1 MKKIISLLLSLAVV
15 CSFSFTAT
23 AAFAAE
29 IKYSDIVI
37 GDGEL
42 SETGENAAS
51 DNAKV
56 IQAALNE
63 AKKASDKNR
72 YRIYFP
78 KGEYHINTTLNIF
91 SNTELYLDEKTTLV
105 QDGPK
110 GKNIVTAGA
119 FSQKHI
125 LYNGFRNIKIDGGKW
140 DMQFNGSCAMR
151 FGHCTNLSI
160 SNVHI
165 TNIKDAHHIEAAAV
179 DTLSITDCTFEKT
192 LRYTGN
198 SCEAIQL
205 DILHDTEHF
214 PGFEEFDDTPNKN
227 VTISGCTFSNLYS
240 GIGTRSAVVSKYFD
254 NVVIENNKFENIQEK
269 AISCFN
275 YKNSKIINNTF
286 TNVNSGI
293 CFEYLPNNI
302 LSPNYPIDKKKGK
315 STKRMYI
322 ANDGNVDKINTK
334 SSTVISGNVMN
345 IKQMAD
351 SSYGIYAYGA
361 KIDSDTAKKKGIT
374 AGDYTISDLSIDNN
388 TITVEENSSESRGIY
403 ITGVNKSEISSN
415 TLTDYSSA
423 KDGINGINICASQ
436 KNVIKNN
443 NISGTFN
450 NGISIFNKPFPGSK
464 NLLITSNS
472 ISGVKSYGIRVA
484 ESSFATIKSDNNISA
499 GESPLCLYSQNY
511 SQNVPTPSIKS
522 KGYSLRNKPLIRFS
536 SLNGSAG
543 YKVSRSAYNGTFK
556 EIATVYG
563 ENLNF
568 EDKSSTA
575 FSKNYYRVTPIYNVG
590 GTVVTGK
597 NYIDIA
603 F

>member
-1 MKKIISLLLSLAVV
+1 MKKIISLLLALAVM
-15 CSFSFTAT
+15 FSLSLTGT

-56 IQAALNE
+56 IQAAFDE
-63 AKKASDKNR
+63 AKNKASDKNR

-105 QDGPK
+105 QDAPK
-110 GKNIVTAGA
+110 GQNIVKAGD

-160 SNVHI
+160 RNVNI
-165 TNIKDAHHIEAAAV
+165 TNILDAHHIEAAAV
-179 DTLSITDCTFEKT
+179 DTLSITDSTFT
-192 LRYTGN
+192 SSLRRGSN

-205 DILHDTEHF
+205 DILHDSKHF

-227 VTISGCTFSNLYS
+227 VTISGCTFSNLHS

-293 CFEYLPNNI
+293 CFEYLPNNFFGAY
-302 LSPNYPIDKKKGK
+302 SQ
-315 STKRMYI
+315 RMYI
-322 ANDGNVDKINTK
+322 ANDKSIGKINSK

-345 IKQMAD
+345 IKQMAE

-361 KIDSDTAKKKGIT
+361 KVDASTAKANGIV
-374 AGDYTISDLSIDNN
+374 AGDYTINDLSIDNN
-388 TITVEENSSESRGIY
+388 TITVEENSSKSYGIY

-423 KDGINGINICASQ
+423 KDGINGINICAS
-436 KNVIKNN
+436 KKMLLKI
-443 NISGTFN
+443 ITFQVL
-450 NGISIFNKPFPGSK
+450 SITEFQFLTNHFRAVKIC
-464 NLLITSNS
+464 LLH
-472 ISGVKSYGIRVA
+472 
-484 ESSFATIKSDNNISA
+484 
-499 GESPLCLYSQNY
+499 
-511 SQNVPTPSIKS
+511 
-522 KGYSLRNKPLIRFS
+522 LIQFQV
-536 SLNGSAG
+536 L
-543 YKVSRSAYNGTFK
+543 KV
-556 EIATVYG
+556 
-563 ENLNF
+563 
-568 EDKSSTA
+568 TA
-575 FSKNYYRVTPIYNVG
+575 
-590 GTVVTGK
+590 
-597 NYIDIA
+597 
-603 F
+603 

>member
-1 MKKIISLLLSLAVV
+1 LKKIISLLLSLAVV

-51 DNAKV
+51 DNVKV
-56 IQAALNE
+56 IQAAFDE
-63 AKKASDKNR
+63 AKNNASDKNR

-105 QDGPK
+105 QDAPK
-110 GKNIVTAGA
+110 GQNIVKAGD

-205 DILHDTEHF
+205 DILHDSKHF

-254 NVVIENNKFENIQEK
+254 NVVIENNKFENIREK

-293 CFEYLPNNI
+293 CFEYLPNNFFGAY
-302 LSPNYPIDKKKGK
+302 SQ
-315 STKRMYI
+315 RMYI
-322 ANDGNVDKINTK
+322 ANDKSIGKINSK

-345 IKQMAD
+345 IKQMAE

-388 TITVEENSSESRGIY
+388 TINVEENSSKSYGIY

-423 KDGINGINICASQ
+423 KDGINGINICASK

-443 NISGTFN
+443 NISGAFN
-450 NGISIFNKPFPGSK
+450 NGISIFNKSFPGSK

-499 GESPLCLYSQNY
+499 GLSLLCLYSQNY
-511 SQNVPTPSIKS
+511 SQNVPTPSVKS

>member
-1 MKKIISLLLSLAVV
+1 MKKIISLLLALAVM
-15 CSFSFTAT
+15 FSLSLTGT

-37 GDGEL
+37 GDSEL

-56 IQAALNE
+56 IQAAFDE
-63 AKKASDKNR
+63 AKNKASDKNR

-105 QDGPK
+105 QDAPK
-110 GKNIVTAGA
+110 GQNIVKAGD

-160 SNVHI
+160 RNVNI
-165 TNIKDAHHIEAAAV
+165 TNIMDAHHIEAAAV
-179 DTLSITDCTFEKT
+179 DTLSITDSTFTSSRKDSK
-192 LRYTGN
+192 N

-205 DILHDTEHF
+205 DILHDSKHF

-293 CFEYLPNNI
+293 CFEYLPNNFFGAY
-302 LSPNYPIDKKKGK
+302 SQ
-315 STKRMYI
+315 RMYI
-322 ANDGNVDKINTK
+322 ANDKSIGKINSK

-374 AGDYTISDLSIDNN
+374 AGDYTISDLSINNN
-388 TITVEENSSESRGIY
+388 TITVEENSSKSYGIY

-423 KDGINGINICASQ
+423 KDGINGINICASK

-443 NISGTFN
+443 NISGAFN
-450 NGISIFNKPFPGSK
+450 NGISIFNKSFPGSK

-472 ISGVKSYGIRVA
+472 ISGVKSFGIRVA

-499 GESPLCLYSQNY
+499 GESTLCLYSQNY
-511 SQNVPTPSIKS
+511 SQNVPTPSVKS

>member
-1 MKKIISLLLSLAVV
+1 MKKIISLLLALAVM
-15 CSFSFTAT
+15 FSLSLTGT

-56 IQAALNE
+56 IQAAFDE
-63 AKKASDKNR
+63 AKNKASDKNR

-105 QDGPK
+105 QDAPK
-110 GKNIVTAGA
+110 GQNIVKAGD

-160 SNVHI
+160 NNVNI
-165 TNIKDAHHIEAAAV
+165 TNILDAHHIEAAAV
-179 DTLSITDCTFEKT
+179 DTLSITDSTFT
-192 LRYTGN
+192 SSLRRGSN

-205 DILHDTEHF
+205 DILHDSKHF

-227 VTISGCTFSNLYS
+227 VTISGCTFSNLHS

-254 NVVIENNKFENIQEK
+254 NVVIENNKFENIREK

-293 CFEYLPNNI
+293 CFEYLPNNFFGAY
-302 LSPNYPIDKKKGK
+302 SQ
-315 STKRMYI
+315 RMYI
-322 ANDGNVDKINTK
+322 ANDKSIGKINSK

-345 IKQMAD
+345 IKQMAK

-361 KIDSDTAKKKGIT
+361 KIDASTAKANGIV

-388 TITVEENSSESRGIY
+388 TINVEENSSESRGIY

-423 KDGINGINICASQ
+423 ENGINGINICASQ

-472 ISGVKSYGIRVA
+472 ISGVKSFGIRVA

-511 SQNVPTPSIKS
+511 SQNVPTPSVKS

>member
-1 MKKIISLLLSLAVV
+1 MKKIISLLLALAVM
-15 CSFSFTAT
+15 FSLSLTGT

-56 IQAALNE
+56 IQAAFDE
-63 AKKASDKNR
+63 AKNKASDKNR

-91 SNTELYLDEKTTLV
+91 SNTELYLDEKTTFV
-105 QDGPK
+105 QDAPK
-110 GKNIVTAGA
+110 GQNIVKAGD

-160 SNVHI
+160 RNVNI
-165 TNIKDAHHIEAAAV
+165 TNIMDAHHIEAAAV
-179 DTLSITDCTFEKT
+179 DTLSITDSTFT
-192 LRYTGN
+192 SSLRRGSN

-205 DILHDTEHF
+205 DILHDSKHF

-227 VTISGCTFSNLYS
+227 VTISGCTFSNLHS

-254 NVVIENNKFENIQEK
+254 NVVIENNKFENIREK

-293 CFEYLPNNI
+293 CFEYLPNNFFGAY
-302 LSPNYPIDKKKGK
+302 SQ
-315 STKRMYI
+315 RMYI
-322 ANDGNVDKINTK
+322 ANDKSIGKINSK

-345 IKQMAD
+345 IKQMAK

-361 KIDSDTAKKKGIT
+361 KIDASTAKANGIV

-388 TITVEENSSESRGIY
+388 TINVEENSSESRGIY

-472 ISGVKSYGIRVA
+472 ISGVKSFGIRVA

-511 SQNVPTPSIKS
+511 SQNVPTPSVKS

-590 GTVVTGK
+590 GTIVTGK

>member
-1 MKKIISLLLSLAVV
+1 MKKIISLLLALAVM
-15 CSFSFTAT
+15 FSLSLTGT

-29 IKYSDIVI
+29 IEYSDIVI
-37 GDGEL
+37 GDSEL

-56 IQAALNE
+56 IQAAFDE
-63 AKKASDKNR
+63 AKNKASDKNR

-105 QDGPK
+105 QDAPK
-110 GKNIVTAGA
+110 GQNIVKAGD

-160 SNVHI
+160 RNVNI
-165 TNIKDAHHIEAAAV
+165 TNIMDAHHIEAAAV
-179 DTLSITDCTFEKT
+179 DTLSITDSTFT
-192 LRYTGN
+192 SSLRRGSN

-205 DILHDTEHF
+205 DILHDSKHF

-227 VTISGCTFSNLYS
+227 VTISGCTFSNLHS

-293 CFEYLPNNI
+293 CFEYLPNNFFGAY
-302 LSPNYPIDKKKGK
+302 SQ
-315 STKRMYI
+315 RMYI
-322 ANDGNVDKINTK
+322 ANDKSIGKINSK

-345 IKQMAD
+345 IKQMAK

-361 KIDSDTAKKKGIT
+361 KIDASTAKANGIV
-374 AGDYTISDLSIDNN
+374 AGDYTISDLSINNN
-388 TITVEENSSESRGIY
+388 TINVEENSSESRGIY

-472 ISGVKSYGIRVA
+472 ISGVKSFGIRVA

-511 SQNVPTPSIKS
+511 SQNVPTPSVKS

-575 FSKNYYRVTPIYNVG
+575 FSKNYYRVTPIYNIG

>member
-1 MKKIISLLLSLAVV
+1 MKKIISLLLALAVM
-15 CSFSFTAT
+15 FSLSLTGT

-56 IQAALNE
+56 IQAAFDE
-63 AKKASDKNR
+63 AKNKASDKNR

-105 QDGPK
+105 QDAPK
-110 GKNIVTAGA
+110 GQNIVKAGD

-160 SNVHI
+160 RNVNI
-165 TNIKDAHHIEAAAV
+165 TNILDAHHIEAAAV
-179 DTLSITDCTFEKT
+179 DTLSITDSTFT
-192 LRYTGN
+192 SSLRKGSN

-205 DILHDTEHF
+205 DILHDSKHF

-227 VTISGCTFSNLYS
+227 VTISGCTFSNLHS

-293 CFEYLPNNI
+293 CFEYLPNNFFGAY
-302 LSPNYPIDKKKGK
+302 SQ
-315 STKRMYI
+315 RMYI
-322 ANDGNVDKINTK
+322 ANDKSIGKINSK

-345 IKQMAD
+345 IKQMAE

-361 KIDSDTAKKKGIT
+361 KVDASTAKANGIV
-374 AGDYTISDLSIDNN
+374 AGDYTINDLSIDNN
-388 TITVEENSSESRGIY
+388 TITVEENSSKSYGIY

-423 KDGINGINICASQ
+423 KDGINGINICASK

-443 NISGTFN
+443 NISGAFN
-450 NGISIFNKPFPGSK
+450 NGISIFNKSFPGSK

-472 ISGVKSYGIRVA
+472 ISGVKSFGIRVA
-484 ESSFATIKSDNNISA
+484 ESSYATIKSDNNISA

-511 SQNVPTPSIKS
+511 SQNVPTPSVKS

>member
-1 MKKIISLLLSLAVV
+1 MKKIISLLLALAVM
-15 CSFSFTAT
+15 FSLSLTGT

-56 IQAALNE
+56 IQAAFDE
-63 AKKASDKNR
+63 AKNKASDKNR

-105 QDGPK
+105 QDAPK
-110 GKNIVTAGA
+110 GQNIVKAGD

-160 SNVHI
+160 NNVNI
-165 TNIKDAHHIEAAAV
+165 TNILDAHHIEAAAV
-179 DTLSITDCTFEKT
+179 DTLSITDSTFT
-192 LRYTGN
+192 SSLRRGSN

-205 DILHDTEHF
+205 DILHDSKHF

-227 VTISGCTFSNLYS
+227 VTISGCTFSNLHS

-254 NVVIENNKFENIQEK
+254 NVVIENNKFENIREK

-293 CFEYLPNNI
+293 CFEYLPNNFFGAY
-302 LSPNYPIDKKKGK
+302 SQ
-315 STKRMYI
+315 RMYI
-322 ANDGNVDKINTK
+322 ANDKSIGKINSK

-345 IKQMAD
+345 IKQMAK

-361 KIDSDTAKKKGIT
+361 KIDASTAKANGIV

-388 TITVEENSSESRGIY
+388 TINVEENSSESSGIY

-472 ISGVKSYGIRVA
+472 ISGVKSFGIRVA

-511 SQNVPTPSIKS
+511 SQNVPTPSVKS

-590 GTVVTGK
+590 GTIVTGK
-597 NYIDIA
+597 NYTDIA
-603 F
+603 L

>member
-1 MKKIISLLLSLAVV
+1 MFSLSL
-15 CSFSFTAT
+15 TGT

-56 IQAALNE
+56 IQAAFDE
-63 AKKASDKNR
+63 AKNKASDKNR

-105 QDGPK
+105 QDAPK
-110 GKNIVTAGA
+110 GQNIVKAGD

-160 SNVHI
+160 NNVNI
-165 TNIKDAHHIEAAAV
+165 TNILDAHHIEAAAV
-179 DTLSITDCTFEKT
+179 DTLSITDSTFTSSWRK
-192 LRYTGN
+192 GSN

-205 DILHDTEHF
+205 DILHDSKHF

-227 VTISGCTFSNLYS
+227 VTISGCTFSNLHS

-293 CFEYLPNNI
+293 CFEYLPNNFFGAY
-302 LSPNYPIDKKKGK
+302 SQ
-315 STKRMYI
+315 RMYI
-322 ANDGNVDKINTK
+322 ANDKSIGKINSK

-345 IKQMAD
+345 IKQMAK

-361 KIDSDTAKKKGIT
+361 KVDASTAKANGIV

-388 TITVEENSSESRGIY
+388 TINVEEKSPKSYGIY

-423 KDGINGINICASQ
+423 ENGINGINICASQ
-436 KNVIKNN
+436 KNDIKNN

-511 SQNVPTPSIKS
+511 SQNVPTPSVKS

>member
-1 MKKIISLLLSLAVV
+1 MKKIISLLLALAVM
-15 CSFSFTAT
+15 FSLSLTGT

-56 IQAALNE
+56 IQAAFDE
-63 AKKASDKNR
+63 AKNKASDKNR

-105 QDGPK
+105 QDAPK
-110 GKNIVTAGA
+110 GQNIVKAGD

-160 SNVHI
+160 NNVNI
-165 TNIKDAHHIEAAAV
+165 TNILDAHHIEAAAV
-179 DTLSITDCTFEKT
+179 DTLSITDSTFT
-192 LRYTGN
+192 SSLRRGSN

-205 DILHDTEHF
+205 DILHDSKHF

-227 VTISGCTFSNLYS
+227 VTISGCTFSNLHS

-293 CFEYLPNNI
+293 CFEYLPNNFFKNDY
-302 LSPNYPIDKKKGK
+302 SQ
-315 STKRMYI
+315 RMYI
-322 ANDGNVDKINTK
+322 ANDKSIGKINSK

-345 IKQMAD
+345 IKQMAK

-361 KIDSDTAKKKGIT
+361 KVDASTAKANGIV

-388 TITVEENSSESRGIY
+388 TINVEENSPKSYGIY

-415 TLTDYSSA
+415 ILTDDYSSA

-450 NGISIFNKPFPGSK
+450 NGISIFNKSFPGSK

-472 ISGVKSYGIRVA
+472 ISGVKSYGIRTA

-511 SQNVPTPSIKS
+511 SQNVPTPSVKS

>member
-1 MKKIISLLLSLAVV
+1 MFSLSL
-15 CSFSFTAT
+15 TGT

-56 IQAALNE
+56 IQAAFDE
-63 AKKASDKNR
+63 AKNKASDKNR

-105 QDGPK
+105 QDAPK
-110 GKNIVTAGA
+110 GQNIVKAGD

-160 SNVHI
+160 NNVNI
-165 TNIKDAHHIEAAAV
+165 TNILDAHHIEAAAV
-179 DTLSITDCTFEKT
+179 DTLSITDSTFT
-192 LRYTGN
+192 SSLRRGSN

-205 DILHDTEHF
+205 DILHDSKHF

-227 VTISGCTFSNLYS
+227 VTISGCTFSNLHS

-254 NVVIENNKFENIQEK
+254 NVVIENNKFENIREK

-293 CFEYLPNNI
+293 CFEYLPNNFFGAY
-302 LSPNYPIDKKKGK
+302 SQ
-315 STKRMYI
+315 RMYI
-322 ANDGNVDKINTK
+322 ANDKSIGKINSK

-345 IKQMAD
+345 IKQMAK

-361 KIDSDTAKKKGIT
+361 KIDASTAKANGIV

-388 TITVEENSSESRGIY
+388 TINIEENSSESRGIY

-472 ISGVKSYGIRVA
+472 ISGVKSFGIRVA

-511 SQNVPTPSIKS
+511 SQNVPTPSVKS

-590 GTVVTGK
+590 GTIVTGK

>member
-1 MKKIISLLLSLAVV
+1 MKKIISLLLALAVMF
-15 CSFSFTAT
+15 SFSLTGT

-42 SETGENAAS
+42 SKTGENAAS

-56 IQAALNE
+56 IQAAFDE
-63 AKKASDKNR
+63 AKNKASDKNR

-105 QDGPK
+105 QDAPK
-110 GKNIVTAGA
+110 GQNIVKAGD

-160 SNVHI
+160 RNVNI
-165 TNIKDAHHIEAAAV
+165 TNILDAHHIEAAAV
-179 DTLSITDCTFEKT
+179 DTLSITDSTFT
-192 LRYTGN
+192 SSLRRGSN

-205 DILHDTEHF
+205 DILHDSKHF

-227 VTISGCTFSNLYS
+227 VTISGCTFSNLHS

-293 CFEYLPNNI
+293 CFEYLPNNFFGAY
-302 LSPNYPIDKKKGK
+302 SQ
-315 STKRMYI
+315 RMYI
-322 ANDGNVDKINTK
+322 ANDKSIGKINTK

-345 IKQMAD
+345 IKQMAE

-361 KIDSDTAKKKGIT
+361 KVDALTAKANGIV

-388 TITVEENSSESRGIY
+388 TINVEKNSSKSYGIY

-423 KDGINGINICASQ
+423 KDGINGVNICASK

-443 NISGTFN
+443 NISGAFN
-450 NGISIFNKPFPGSK
+450 NGISIFNKSFPGSK

-484 ESSFATIKSDNNISA
+484 ESSYATIKSDNNISA
-499 GESPLCLYSQNY
+499 GKSPLCLYSQNY
-511 SQNVPTPSIKS
+511 SQNVPTPSVKS

-590 GTVVTGK
+590 GTIVTGK

>member
-1 MKKIISLLLSLAVV
+1 MKKIISLLLALAVM
-15 CSFSFTAT
+15 FSLSLTGT

-56 IQAALNE
+56 IQAAFDE
-63 AKKASDKNR
+63 AKNKASDKNR

-105 QDGPK
+105 QDAPK
-110 GKNIVTAGA
+110 GQNIVKAGD

-160 SNVHI
+160 NNVNI
-165 TNIKDAHHIEAAAV
+165 TNILDAHHIEAAAG
-179 DTLSITDCTFEKT
+179 DTLSITDSTFT
-192 LRYTGN
+192 SSLRRGSN

-205 DILHDTEHF
+205 DILHDSKHF

-227 VTISGCTFSNLYS
+227 VTISGCTFSNLHS

-254 NVVIENNKFENIQEK
+254 NVVIENNKFENIREK

-293 CFEYLPNNI
+293 CFEYLPNNFFGAY
-302 LSPNYPIDKKKGK
+302 SQ
-315 STKRMYI
+315 RMYI
-322 ANDGNVDKINTK
+322 ANDKSIGKINSK

-345 IKQMAD
+345 IKQMAK

-361 KIDSDTAKKKGIT
+361 KIDASTAKANGIV

-388 TITVEENSSESRGIY
+388 TINVEENSSESRGIY

-472 ISGVKSYGIRVA
+472 ISGVKSFGIRVA

-511 SQNVPTPSIKS
+511 SQNVPTPSVKS

-590 GTVVTGK
+590 GTIVTGK

>member
-1 MKKIISLLLSLAVV
+1 LK
-15 CSFSFTAT
+15 
-23 AAFAAE
+23 
-29 IKYSDIVI
+29 
-37 GDGEL
+37 
-42 SETGENAAS
+42 
-51 DNAKV
+51 
-56 IQAALNE
+56 
-63 AKKASDKNR
+63 
-72 YRIYFP
+72 
-78 KGEYHINTTLNIF
+78 
-91 SNTELYLDEKTTLV
+91 
-105 QDGPK
+105 
-110 GKNIVTAGA
+110 
-119 FSQKHI
+119 
-125 LYNGFRNIKIDGGKW
+125 
-140 DMQFNGSCAMR
+140 
-151 FGHCTNLSI
+151 
-160 SNVHI
+160 
-165 TNIKDAHHIEAAAV
+165 
-179 DTLSITDCTFEKT
+179 

-205 DILHDTEHF
+205 DILHDSKHF

-254 NVVIENNKFENIQEK
+254 NVVIENNKFENIREK

-293 CFEYLPNNI
+293 CFEYLPNNFFGA
-302 LSPNYPIDKKKGK
+302 YFQ
-315 STKRMYI
+315 RMYI
-322 ANDGNVDKINTK
+322 ANDKSIGKINSK

-345 IKQMAD
+345 IKQMAE

-388 TITVEENSSESRGIY
+388 TINVEENSSKSYGIY

-423 KDGINGINICASQ
+423 KDGINGINICASK

-443 NISGTFN
+443 NISGAFN
-450 NGISIFNKPFPGSK
+450 NGISIFNKSFPGSK

-484 ESSFATIKSDNNISA
+484 ESSYATIKSDNNISA
-499 GESPLCLYSQNY
+499 GLSPLCLYSQNY
-511 SQNVPTPSIKS
+511 SQNVPTPSVKS
-522 KGYSLRNKPLIRFS
+522 KGYSLRKKPLIRFS

>member
-1 MKKIISLLLSLAVV
+1 MKKIISLLLALAVM
-15 CSFSFTAT
+15 FSLSLTGT

-56 IQAALNE
+56 IQAAFDE
-63 AKKASDKNR
+63 AKNKASDKNR

-105 QDGPK
+105 QDAPK
-110 GKNIVTAGA
+110 GQNIVKAGD

-160 SNVHI
+160 NNVNI
-165 TNIKDAHHIEAAAV
+165 TNILDAHHIEAAAV
-179 DTLSITDCTFEKT
+179 DTLSITDSTFT
-192 LRYTGN
+192 SSLRRGSN

-205 DILHDTEHF
+205 DILHDSKHF

-227 VTISGCTFSNLYS
+227 VTISGCTFSNLHS

-254 NVVIENNKFENIQEK
+254 NVVIENNKFENIKEK

-293 CFEYLPNNI
+293 CFEYLPNNFFGAY
-302 LSPNYPIDKKKGK
+302 SQ
-315 STKRMYI
+315 RMYI
-322 ANDGNVDKINTK
+322 ANDKSIGKINSK

-345 IKQMAD
+345 IKQMAK

-361 KIDSDTAKKKGIT
+361 KIDASTAKANGVV

-388 TITVEENSSESRGIY
+388 TINVEENSSESRGIY

-484 ESSFATIKSDNNISA
+484 ESSYATIKSDNNISA

-511 SQNVPTPSIKS
+511 SQNVPTPSVKS

>member
-1 MKKIISLLLSLAVV
+1 MKKIISLLLALAVMF
-15 CSFSFTAT
+15 SFSLTGT

-56 IQAALNE
+56 IQAAFDE
-63 AKKASDKNR
+63 AKNKASDKNR

-105 QDGPK
+105 QDAPK
-110 GKNIVTAGA
+110 GQNIVKAGD

-160 SNVHI
+160 RNVNI
-165 TNIKDAHHIEAAAV
+165 TNILDAHHIEAAAV
-179 DTLSITDCTFEKT
+179 DTLSITDSTFT
-192 LRYTGN
+192 SSLRKGSN

-205 DILHDTEHF
+205 DILHDSKHF

-227 VTISGCTFSNLYS
+227 VTINGCTFSNLHS

-293 CFEYLPNNI
+293 CFEYLPNNFFGAY
-302 LSPNYPIDKKKGK
+302 SQ
-315 STKRMYI
+315 RMYI
-322 ANDGNVDKINTK
+322 ANDKSIGKINSK

-345 IKQMAD
+345 IKQMAK

-361 KIDSDTAKKKGIT
+361 KVDASTAKANGIV

-388 TITVEENSSESRGIY
+388 TINVEENSSESRGIY

-415 TLTDYSSA
+415 TLNDYSSA

-472 ISGVKSYGIRVA
+472 ISGVKSFGIRVA
-484 ESSFATIKSDNNISA
+484 ESSYATIKSDNNISA
-499 GESPLCLYSQNY
+499 GLSPLCLYSQNY
-511 SQNVPTPSIKS
+511 SQNAPTPSVKS

>member
-1 MKKIISLLLSLAVV
+1 MKKIISLLLALAVM
-15 CSFSFTAT
+15 FSLSLTGT

-56 IQAALNE
+56 IQAAFDE
-63 AKKASDKNR
+63 AKNKASDKNR

-105 QDGPK
+105 QDAPK
-110 GKNIVTAGA
+110 GQNIVKAGD

-160 SNVHI
+160 NNVNI
-165 TNIKDAHHIEAAAV
+165 TNILDAHHIEAAAV
-179 DTLSITDCTFEKT
+179 DTLSITDSTFT
-192 LRYTGN
+192 SSLRRGSN

-205 DILHDTEHF
+205 DILHDSKHF

-227 VTISGCTFSNLYS
+227 VTISGCTFSNLHS

-254 NVVIENNKFENIQEK
+254 NVVIENNKFENIREK

-293 CFEYLPNNI
+293 CFEYLPNNFFGAYSQR
-302 LSPNYPIDKKKGK
+302 L
-315 STKRMYI
+315 YI
-322 ANDGNVDKINTK
+322 ANDKSIGKINSK

-345 IKQMAD
+345 IKQMAK

-361 KIDSDTAKKKGIT
+361 KIDASTAKANGIV

-388 TITVEENSSESRGIY
+388 TITVEENSPKSYGIY

-423 KDGINGINICASQ
+423 ENGINGINICASQ

-484 ESSFATIKSDNNISA
+484 ESSYATIKSDNNISA
-499 GESPLCLYSQNY
+499 GLSPLCLYSQNY
-511 SQNVPTPSIKS
+511 SQNVPTPSVKS

>member
-1 MKKIISLLLSLAVV
+1 MFSLSL
-15 CSFSFTAT
+15 TGT

-56 IQAALNE
+56 IQAAFDE
-63 AKKASDKNR
+63 AKNKASDKNR

-105 QDGPK
+105 QDAPK
-110 GKNIVTAGA
+110 GQNIVKAGD

-160 SNVHI
+160 NNVNI
-165 TNIKDAHHIEAAAV
+165 TNILDAHHIEAAAV
-179 DTLSITDCTFEKT
+179 DTLSITDSTFT
-192 LRYTGN
+192 SSLRRGSN

-205 DILHDTEHF
+205 DILHDSKHF

-227 VTISGCTFSNLYS
+227 VTISGCTFSNLHS

-254 NVVIENNKFENIQEK
+254 NVVIENNKFENIREK

-293 CFEYLPNNI
+293 CFEYLPNNFFGAY
-302 LSPNYPIDKKKGK
+302 SQ
-315 STKRMYI
+315 RMYI
-322 ANDGNVDKINTK
+322 ANDKSIGKINSK

-345 IKQMAD
+345 IKQMAK

-361 KIDSDTAKKKGIT
+361 KIDASTAKANGIV

-388 TITVEENSSESRGIY
+388 TINVEENSSESRGIY

-423 KDGINGINICASQ
+423 ENGINGINICASQ

-472 ISGVKSYGIRVA
+472 ISGVKSFGIRVA
-484 ESSFATIKSDNNISA
+484 ESSYATIKSDNNISA
-499 GESPLCLYSQNY
+499 GLSPLCLYSQNY
-511 SQNVPTPSIKS
+511 SQNVPTPSVKS

-568 EDKSSTA
+568 EDKSSTV

>member
-1 MKKIISLLLSLAVV
+1 MKKIISLLLALAVM
-15 CSFSFTAT
+15 FSLSLTGTAT
-23 AAFAAE
+23 FAAE

-56 IQAALNE
+56 IQAAFDE
-63 AKKASDKNR
+63 AKNKASDKNR

-105 QDGPK
+105 QDAPK
-110 GKNIVTAGA
+110 GQNIVKAGD

-160 SNVHI
+160 NNVNI
-165 TNIKDAHHIEAAAV
+165 TNILDAHHIEAAAV
-179 DTLSITDCTFEKT
+179 DTLSITDSTFTSSWRK
-192 LRYTGN
+192 GSN

-205 DILHDTEHF
+205 DILHDSKHF

-227 VTISGCTFSNLYS
+227 VTISGCTFSNLHS

-293 CFEYLPNNI
+293 CFEYLPNNFFGAY
-302 LSPNYPIDKKKGK
+302 SQ
-315 STKRMYI
+315 RMYI
-322 ANDGNVDKINTK
+322 ANDKSIGKINSK

-345 IKQMAD
+345 IKQMAK

-361 KIDSDTAKKKGIT
+361 KVDASTAKANGIV

-388 TITVEENSSESRGIY
+388 TINVEEKSPKSYGIY

-423 KDGINGINICASQ
+423 ENGINGINICASQ
-436 KNVIKNN
+436 KNDIKNN

-511 SQNVPTPSIKS
+511 SQNVPTPSVKS

>member
-1 MKKIISLLLSLAVV
+1 MKKIISLLLALAVMF
-15 CSFSFTAT
+15 SFSLTGT

-42 SETGENAAS
+42 SENDRNAAS

-56 IQAALNE
+56 IQAAFDE
-63 AKKASDKNR
+63 AKNKASDKNR

-78 KGEYHINTTLNIF
+78 KGEYHINTTLNVF

-105 QDGPK
+105 QDAPK
-110 GKNIVTAGA
+110 GQNIVKAGD

-160 SNVHI
+160 NNVNI
-165 TNIKDAHHIEAAAV
+165 TSILDAHHIEAAAV
-179 DTLSITDCTFEKT
+179 DTLSITDSTFT
-192 LRYTGN
+192 SSLRKGSN

-205 DILHDTEHF
+205 DILHDSKHF

-227 VTISGCTFSNLYS
+227 VTISGCTFSNLHS

-293 CFEYLPNNI
+293 CFEYLPNNFFGAY
-302 LSPNYPIDKKKGK
+302 SQ
-315 STKRMYI
+315 RMYI
-322 ANDGNVDKINTK
+322 ANDKSIGKINSK

-345 IKQMAD
+345 IKQMAK

-361 KIDSDTAKKKGIT
+361 KIDASTAKANGIV

-388 TITVEENSSESRGIY
+388 TINVEENSSESRGIY

-484 ESSFATIKSDNNISA
+484 ESSYATIKSDNNISA

-511 SQNVPTPSIKS
+511 SQNVPTPSVKS

-590 GTVVTGK
+590 GTIVTGK

>member
-1 MKKIISLLLSLAVV
+1 MKKIISLLLALAVM
-15 CSFSFTAT
+15 FSLSLTGT

-56 IQAALNE
+56 IQAAFDE
-63 AKKASDKNR
+63 AKNKASDKNR

-105 QDGPK
+105 QDAPK
-110 GKNIVTAGA
+110 GQNIVKAGD

-160 SNVHI
+160 NNVNI
-165 TNIKDAHHIEAAAV
+165 TNILDAHHIEAAAV
-179 DTLSITDCTFEKT
+179 DTLSITDSTFT
-192 LRYTGN
+192 SSLRRGSN

-205 DILHDTEHF
+205 DILHDSKHF

-227 VTISGCTFSNLYS
+227 VTISGCTFSNLHS

-254 NVVIENNKFENIQEK
+254 NVVIENNKFENIREK

-293 CFEYLPNNI
+293 CFEYLPNNFFGAY
-302 LSPNYPIDKKKGK
+302 SQ
-315 STKRMYI
+315 RMYI
-322 ANDGNVDKINTK
+322 ANDKSIGKINSK

-345 IKQMAD
+345 IKQMAK

-361 KIDSDTAKKKGIT
+361 KIDASTAKANGIV

-388 TITVEENSSESRGIY
+388 TINVEENSSESRGIY

-472 ISGVKSYGIRVA
+472 ISGVKSFGIRVA

-511 SQNVPTPSIKS
+511 SQNVPTPSVKS
-522 KGYSLRNKPLIRFS
+522 KGYSLINKPLIRFS

>member
-1 MKKIISLLLSLAVV
+1 MKKIISLLLALAVM
-15 CSFSFTAT
+15 FSLSLTGT

-37 GDGEL
+37 GDSEL

-56 IQAALNE
+56 IQAAFDE
-63 AKKASDKNR
+63 AKNKASDKNR

-105 QDGPK
+105 QDAPK
-110 GKNIVTAGA
+110 GQNIVKAGD

-160 SNVHI
+160 NNVNI
-165 TNIKDAHHIEAAAV
+165 TNILDAHHIEAAAV
-179 DTLSITDCTFEKT
+179 DTLSITDSTFT
-192 LRYTGN
+192 SSLRRGSN

-205 DILHDTEHF
+205 DILHDSKHF

-227 VTISGCTFSNLYS
+227 VTISGCTFSNLHS

-254 NVVIENNKFENIQEK
+254 NVVIENNKFENIREK

-293 CFEYLPNNI
+293 CFEYLPNNFFGAY
-302 LSPNYPIDKKKGK
+302 SQ
-315 STKRMYI
+315 RMYI
-322 ANDGNVDKINTK
+322 ANDKSIGKINSK

-345 IKQMAD
+345 IKQMAK

-361 KIDSDTAKKKGIT
+361 KIDASTAKANGIV

-388 TITVEENSSESRGIY
+388 TINVEENSSESRGIY

-423 KDGINGINICASQ
+423 ENGINGINICASQ

-472 ISGVKSYGIRVA
+472 ISGVKSFGIRVA

-511 SQNVPTPSIKS
+511 SQNVPTPSVKS

>member
-1 MKKIISLLLSLAVV
+1 MKKIISLLLALAVM
-15 CSFSFTAT
+15 FSLSLTGT

-56 IQAALNE
+56 IQAAFDE
-63 AKKASDKNR
+63 AKNKASDKNR

-91 SNTELYLDEKTTLV
+91 SNTELYLDEKTTFV
-105 QDGPK
+105 QDAPK
-110 GKNIVTAGA
+110 GQNIVKAGD

-160 SNVHI
+160 RNVNI
-165 TNIKDAHHIEAAAV
+165 TNIMDAHHIEAAAV
-179 DTLSITDCTFEKT
+179 DTLSITDSTFT
-192 LRYTGN
+192 SSLRRGSN

-205 DILHDTEHF
+205 DILHDSKHF

-227 VTISGCTFSNLYS
+227 VTISGCTFSNLHS

-254 NVVIENNKFENIQEK
+254 NVVIENNKFENIREK

-293 CFEYLPNNI
+293 CFEYLPNNFFGAY
-302 LSPNYPIDKKKGK
+302 SQ
-315 STKRMYI
+315 RMYI
-322 ANDGNVDKINTK
+322 ANDKSIGKINSK

-345 IKQMAD
+345 IKQMAK
-351 SSYGIYAYGA
+351 SSYCIYAYVA
-361 KIDSDTAKKKGIT
+361 KIDASTAKANGIV

-388 TITVEENSSESRGIY
+388 TINVEENSSESRGIY

-472 ISGVKSYGIRVA
+472 ISGVKSFGIRVA

-511 SQNVPTPSIKS
+511 SQNVPTPSVKS

-590 GTVVTGK
+590 GTIVTGK

>member
-1 MKKIISLLLSLAVV
+1 MKKIISLLLALAVM
-15 CSFSFTAT
+15 FSLSLTGT

-37 GDGEL
+37 GDSEL

-56 IQAALNE
+56 IQAAFDE
-63 AKKASDKNR
+63 AKNKASDKNR

-105 QDGPK
+105 QDAPK
-110 GKNIVTAGA
+110 GQNIVKAGD

-160 SNVHI
+160 RNVNI
-165 TNIKDAHHIEAAAV
+165 TNILDAHHIEAAAV
-179 DTLSITDCTFEKT
+179 DTLSITDSTFT
-192 LRYTGN
+192 SSLRKGSN

-205 DILHDTEHF
+205 DILHDSKHF

-293 CFEYLPNNI
+293 CFEYLPNNFFGAY
-302 LSPNYPIDKKKGK
+302 SQ
-315 STKRMYI
+315 RMYI
-322 ANDGNVDKINTK
+322 ANDKSIGKINSK

-345 IKQMAD
+345 IKQMAK

-361 KIDSDTAKKKGIT
+361 KIDASTAKANGIV

-388 TITVEENSSESRGIY
+388 TINVEENSSESRGIY

-415 TLTDYSSA
+415 TLNDYSSA

-472 ISGVKSYGIRVA
+472 ISGVKSFGIRVA
-484 ESSFATIKSDNNISA
+484 ESSYATIKSDNNISA

-511 SQNVPTPSIKS
+511 SQNVPTPSVKS

-597 NYIDIA
+597 NYIDLA

>member
-1 MKKIISLLLSLAVV
+1 MFSLSL
-15 CSFSFTAT
+15 TGT

-56 IQAALNE
+56 IQAAFDE
-63 AKKASDKNR
+63 AKNKASDKNR

-105 QDGPK
+105 QDAPK
-110 GKNIVTAGA
+110 GQNIVKAGD

-160 SNVHI
+160 RNVNI
-165 TNIKDAHHIEAAAV
+165 TNIMDAHHIEAAAV
-179 DTLSITDCTFEKT
+179 DTLSITDSTFT
-192 LRYTGN
+192 SSLRKGSN

-205 DILHDTEHF
+205 DILHDSKHF

-227 VTISGCTFSNLYS
+227 VTISGCTFSNLHS

-293 CFEYLPNNI
+293 CFEYLPNNFFGAY
-302 LSPNYPIDKKKGK
+302 SQ
-315 STKRMYI
+315 RMYI
-322 ANDGNVDKINTK
+322 ANDKSIGKINSK

-361 KIDSDTAKKKGIT
+361 KVDASTAKANGIV
-374 AGDYTISDLSIDNN
+374 AGDYTISDLSINNN
-388 TITVEENSSESRGIY
+388 TITVEEKSPKSYGIY

-415 TLTDYSSA
+415 TLTDDYSSA
-423 KDGINGINICASQ
+423 EDGINGINICASQ

-484 ESSFATIKSDNNISA
+484 ESSYATIKSDNNISA
-499 GESPLCLYSQNY
+499 GKSPLCLYSQNY
-511 SQNVPTPSIKS
+511 SQNVPTPSVKS

>member
-1 MKKIISLLLSLAVV
+1 MKKIISLLLALAVM
-15 CSFSFTAT
+15 FSLSLTGT

-56 IQAALNE
+56 IQAAFDE
-63 AKKASDKNR
+63 AKNKASDKNR

-105 QDGPK
+105 QDAPK
-110 GKNIVTAGA
+110 GQNIVKAGD

-160 SNVHI
+160 RNVNI
-165 TNIKDAHHIEAAAV
+165 TNILDAHHIEAAAV
-179 DTLSITDCTFEKT
+179 DTLSITDSTFT
-192 LRYTGN
+192 SSLRRGSN

-205 DILHDTEHF
+205 DILHDSKHF

-227 VTISGCTFSNLYS
+227 VTISGCTFSNLHS

-293 CFEYLPNNI
+293 CFEYLPNNFFGAY
-302 LSPNYPIDKKKGK
+302 SQ
-315 STKRMYI
+315 RMYI
-322 ANDGNVDKINTK
+322 ANDKSIGKINSK

-345 IKQMAD
+345 IKQMAE

-361 KIDSDTAKKKGIT
+361 KVDASTAKANGIV
-374 AGDYTISDLSIDNN
+374 AGDYTINDLSIDNN
-388 TITVEENSSESRGIY
+388 TITVEENSSKSYGIY

-423 KDGINGINICASQ
+423 KDEINGINICASK

-443 NISGTFN
+443 NISGAFN
-450 NGISIFNKPFPGSK
+450 NGISIFNKSFPGSK

-484 ESSFATIKSDNNISA
+484 ESSYATIKSDNNISA
-499 GESPLCLYSQNY
+499 GLSPLCLYSQNY
-511 SQNVPTPSIKS
+511 SQNVPTPSVKS

>member
-1 MKKIISLLLSLAVV
+1 MKKIISLLLALAVM
-15 CSFSFTAT
+15 FSLSLTGT

-56 IQAALNE
+56 IQAAFDE
-63 AKKASDKNR
+63 AKNKASDKNR

-105 QDGPK
+105 QDAPK
-110 GKNIVTAGA
+110 GQNIVKAGD

-160 SNVHI
+160 RNVNI
-165 TNIKDAHHIEAAAV
+165 TNIMDAHHIEAAAV
-179 DTLSITDCTFEKT
+179 DTLSITDSTFT
-192 LRYTGN
+192 SSLRRGSN

-205 DILHDTEHF
+205 DILHDSKHF

-227 VTISGCTFSNLYS
+227 VTISGCTFSNLHS

-293 CFEYLPNNI
+293 CFEYLPNNFFGAY
-302 LSPNYPIDKKKGK
+302 SQ
-315 STKRMYI
+315 RMYI
-322 ANDGNVDKINTK
+322 ANDKSIGKINSK

-345 IKQMAD
+345 IKQMAE

-361 KIDSDTAKKKGIT
+361 KVDASTAKANGIV

-388 TITVEENSSESRGIY
+388 TITVEENSSKSYGIY

-443 NISGTFN
+443 NISGAFN
-450 NGISIFNKPFPGSK
+450 NGISIFNKSFPGSK

-472 ISGVKSYGIRVA
+472 ISGVKSFGIRVA
-484 ESSFATIKSDNNISA
+484 ESSYATIKSDNNISA

-511 SQNVPTPSIKS
+511 SQNVPTPSVKS

>member
-1 MKKIISLLLSLAVV
+1 MKKIISLLLALAVM
-15 CSFSFTAT
+15 FSLSLTGT

-29 IKYSDIVI
+29 IEYSDIVI

-56 IQAALNE
+56 IQAAFDE
-63 AKKASDKNR
+63 AKNKASDKNR

-105 QDGPK
+105 QDAPK
-110 GKNIVTAGA
+110 GQNIVKAGD

-160 SNVHI
+160 NNVNI
-165 TNIKDAHHIEAAAV
+165 TNIMDAHHIEAAAV
-179 DTLSITDCTFEKT
+179 DTLSITDSTFT
-192 LRYTGN
+192 SSLRKGSN

-205 DILHDTEHF
+205 DILHDSKHF
-214 PGFEEFDDTPNKN
+214 PGFVEFDDTPNKN
-227 VTISGCTFSNLYS
+227 VTISGCTFSNLHS

-293 CFEYLPNNI
+293 CFEYLPNNFFGA
-302 LSPNYPIDKKKGK
+302 YFQ
-315 STKRMYI
+315 RMYI
-322 ANDGNVDKINTK
+322 ANDKSIGKINSK

-345 IKQMAD
+345 IKQMAK

-361 KIDSDTAKKKGIT
+361 KIDASTAKANGIV

-443 NISGTFN
+443 NISGAFN

-484 ESSFATIKSDNNISA
+484 ESSYATIKSDNNISA

-511 SQNVPTPSIKS
+511 SQNVPTPSVKS
-522 KGYSLRNKPLIRFS
+522 KGYSLRKKPLIRFS

-590 GTVVTGK
+590 GTVVTSK

>member
-1 MKKIISLLLSLAVV
+1 MF
-15 CSFSFTAT
+15 SFSLTGT

-56 IQAALNE
+56 IQAAFDE
-63 AKKASDKNR
+63 AKNKASDKNR

-105 QDGPK
+105 QDAPK
-110 GKNIVTAGA
+110 GQNIVKAGD

-160 SNVHI
+160 NNVNI
-165 TNIKDAHHIEAAAV
+165 TNIMDAHHIEAAAV
-179 DTLSITDCTFEKT
+179 DTLSITDSTFT
-192 LRYTGN
+192 SSLRKGSN

-205 DILHDTEHF
+205 DILHDSKHF

-227 VTISGCTFSNLYS
+227 VTISGCTFSNLHS

-293 CFEYLPNNI
+293 CFEYLPNNFFGAY
-302 LSPNYPIDKKKGK
+302 SQ
-315 STKRMYI
+315 RMYI
-322 ANDGNVDKINTK
+322 ANDKSIGKINSK

-345 IKQMAD
+345 IKQMAE

-361 KIDSDTAKKKGIT
+361 KVDASTAKANGIV

-388 TITVEENSSESRGIY
+388 TINVEENSSKSYGIY

-415 TLTDYSSA
+415 TLIDYSSA

-450 NGISIFNKPFPGSK
+450 NGISIFNKSFPGSK

-472 ISGVKSYGIRVA
+472 ISGVKSFGIRVA

-499 GESPLCLYSQNY
+499 GESTLCLYSQNY
-511 SQNVPTPSIKS
+511 SQNVPTPSVKS

-568 EDKSSTA
+568 EDKSSSA

>member
-1 MKKIISLLLSLAVV
+1 LKKIISLLLALAVM
-15 CSFSFTAT
+15 FSLSLTGT

-56 IQAALNE
+56 IQAAFDE
-63 AKKASDKNR
+63 AKNKASDKNR

-105 QDGPK
+105 QDAPK
-110 GKNIVTAGA
+110 GQNIVKAGD

-160 SNVHI
+160 RNVNI
-165 TNIKDAHHIEAAAV
+165 TNILDAHHIEAAAV
-179 DTLSITDCTFEKT
+179 DTLSITDSTFT
-192 LRYTGN
+192 SSLRRGSN

-205 DILHDTEHF
+205 DILHDSKHF

-227 VTISGCTFSNLYS
+227 VTISGCTFSNLHS

-293 CFEYLPNNI
+293 CFEYLPNNFFGAY
-302 LSPNYPIDKKKGK
+302 SQ
-315 STKRMYI
+315 RMYI
-322 ANDGNVDKINTK
+322 ANDKSIGKINSK

-345 IKQMAD
+345 IKQMAE

-361 KIDSDTAKKKGIT
+361 KVDASTAKANGIV
-374 AGDYTISDLSIDNN
+374 AGDYTINDLSIDNN
-388 TITVEENSSESRGIY
+388 TITVEENSSKSYGIY

-423 KDGINGINICASQ
+423 KDGINGINICASK

-443 NISGTFN
+443 NISGAFN
-450 NGISIFNKPFPGSK
+450 NGISIFNKSFPGSK

-484 ESSFATIKSDNNISA
+484 ESSYATIKSDNNISA
-499 GESPLCLYSQNY
+499 GLSPLCLYSQNY
-511 SQNVPTPSIKS
+511 SQNVPTPSVKS

>member
-1 MKKIISLLLSLAVV
+1 MKKIISLLLALAVM
-15 CSFSFTAT
+15 FSLSLTGT

-56 IQAALNE
+56 IQAAFDE
-63 AKKASDKNR
+63 AKNKASDKNR

-105 QDGPK
+105 QDAPK
-110 GKNIVTAGA
+110 GQNIVKAGD

-160 SNVHI
+160 RNVNI
-165 TNIKDAHHIEAAAV
+165 TNILDAHHIEAAAV
-179 DTLSITDCTFEKT
+179 DTLSITDSTFT
-192 LRYTGN
+192 SSLRRGSN

-205 DILHDTEHF
+205 DILHDSKHF

-227 VTISGCTFSNLYS
+227 VTISGCTFSNLHS

-293 CFEYLPNNI
+293 CFEYLPNNFFGAY
-302 LSPNYPIDKKKGK
+302 SQ
-315 STKRMYI
+315 RMYI
-322 ANDGNVDKINTK
+322 ANDKSIGKINSK

-345 IKQMAD
+345 IKQMAE

-361 KIDSDTAKKKGIT
+361 KVDASTAKANGIV
-374 AGDYTISDLSIDNN
+374 AGDYTINDLSIDNN
-388 TITVEENSSESRGIY
+388 TITVEENSSKSYGIY

-423 KDGINGINICASQ
+423 KDGINGINICASK

-443 NISGTFN
+443 NISGAFN
-450 NGISIFNKPFPGSK
+450 NGISIFNKSFPGSK

-484 ESSFATIKSDNNISA
+484 ESSYATIKSDNNISA
-499 GESPLCLYSQNY
+499 GLSPLCLYSQNY
-511 SQNVPTPSIKS
+511 SQNVPTPSVKS

>member
-1 MKKIISLLLSLAVV
+1 MFSLSL
-15 CSFSFTAT
+15 TGT

-56 IQAALNE
+56 IQAAFDE
-63 AKKASDKNR
+63 AKNKASDKNR

-105 QDGPK
+105 QDAPK
-110 GKNIVTAGA
+110 GQNIVKAGD

-160 SNVHI
+160 RNVNI
-165 TNIKDAHHIEAAAV
+165 TNILDAHHIEAAAV
-179 DTLSITDCTFEKT
+179 DTLSITDSTFTSSSRK
-192 LRYTGN
+192 GSN

-205 DILHDTEHF
+205 DILHDSKHF

-227 VTISGCTFSNLYS
+227 VTISGCTFSNLHS

-293 CFEYLPNNI
+293 CFEYLPNNFFGA
-302 LSPNYPIDKKKGK
+302 YFQ
-315 STKRMYI
+315 RMYI
-322 ANDGNVDKINTK
+322 ANDKSIGKINSK

-345 IKQMAD
+345 IKQMAE

-361 KIDSDTAKKKGIT
+361 KVDASTAKANGIV

-388 TITVEENSSESRGIY
+388 TITVEENSSKSYGIY

-443 NISGTFN
+443 NISGAFN
-450 NGISIFNKPFPGSK
+450 NGISIFNKSFPGSK

-472 ISGVKSYGIRVA
+472 ISGVKSFGIRVA

-511 SQNVPTPSIKS
+511 SQNVPTPSVKS

-536 SLNGSAG
+536 SLNRSAG

>member
-1 MKKIISLLLSLAVV
+1 MKKIISLLLALAVM
-15 CSFSFTAT
+15 FSLSLTGT

-56 IQAALNE
+56 IQAAFDE
-63 AKKASDKNR
+63 AKNKASDKNR

-105 QDGPK
+105 QDAPK
-110 GKNIVTAGA
+110 GQNIVKAGD

-160 SNVHI
+160 RNVNI
-165 TNIKDAHHIEAAAV
+165 TNIMDAHHIEAAAV
-179 DTLSITDCTFEKT
+179 DTLSITDSTFT
-192 LRYTGN
+192 SSLRKGSN

-205 DILHDTEHF
+205 DILHDSKHF

-227 VTISGCTFSNLYS
+227 VTISGCTFSNLHS

-293 CFEYLPNNI
+293 CFEYLPNNFFGAY
-302 LSPNYPIDKKKGK
+302 SQ
-315 STKRMYI
+315 RMYI
-322 ANDGNVDKINTK
+322 ANDKSIGKINSK

-345 IKQMAD
+345 IKQMAK

-361 KIDSDTAKKKGIT
+361 KVDASTAKANGIV

-388 TITVEENSSESRGIY
+388 TINVEENSSESRGIY

-415 TLTDYSSA
+415 TLNDYSSA

-472 ISGVKSYGIRVA
+472 ISGVKSFGIRVA
-484 ESSFATIKSDNNISA
+484 ESSYATIKSDNNISA
-499 GESPLCLYSQNY
+499 GLSPLCLYSQNY
-511 SQNVPTPSIKS
+511 SQNVPTPSVKS

-568 EDKSSTA
+568 EDKSSTV

>member
-42 SETGENAAS
+42 SETGETAAS

-56 IQAALNE
+56 IQAAFDE
-63 AKKASDKNR
+63 AKNNASDKNR

-105 QDGPK
+105 QDAPK
-110 GKNIVTAGA
+110 GQNIVKAGD

-160 SNVHI
+160 NNVNI
-165 TNIKDAHHIEAAAV
+165 TNILDAHHIEAAAV
-179 DTLSITDCTFEKT
+179 DTLSITDSTFT
-192 LRYTGN
+192 SSLRKGSN

-205 DILHDTEHF
+205 DILHDSKHF

-227 VTISGCTFSNLYS
+227 VTISGCTFSNLHS

-293 CFEYLPNNI
+293 CFEYLPNNFFGAY
-302 LSPNYPIDKKKGK
+302 SQ
-315 STKRMYI
+315 RMYI
-322 ANDGNVDKINTK
+322 ANDKSIGKINSK

-345 IKQMAD
+345 IKQMAK

-361 KIDSDTAKKKGIT
+361 KVDASTAKANGIV

-388 TITVEENSSESRGIY
+388 TINVEENSSKSYGIY

-415 TLTDYSSA
+415 TLNDYSSA

-450 NGISIFNKPFPGSK
+450 NGISIFNKSFPGSK

-484 ESSFATIKSDNNISA
+484 ESSYATIKSDNNISA

-511 SQNVPTPSIKS
+511 SQNVPTPSVKS

-563 ENLNF
+563 QNLNF

-590 GTVVTGK
+590 GTIVTGK

>member
-23 AAFAAE
+23 VAFAAE

-42 SETGENAAS
+42 SKNDRNAAS

-56 IQAALNE
+56 IQAALDE
-63 AKKASDKNR
+63 AKNKASDKNR

-105 QDGPK
+105 QDAPK
-110 GKNIVTAGA
+110 GQNIVKAGD

-160 SNVHI
+160 RNVNI
-165 TNIKDAHHIEAAAV
+165 TNIMDAHHIEAAAV
-179 DTLSITDCTFEKT
+179 DTLSITDSTFT
-192 LRYTGN
+192 SSLRRGSN

-205 DILHDTEHF
+205 DILHDSKHF

-227 VTISGCTFSNLYS
+227 VTISGCTFSNLHS

-293 CFEYLPNNI
+293 CFEYLPNNFFGAY
-302 LSPNYPIDKKKGK
+302 SQ
-315 STKRMYI
+315 RMYI
-322 ANDGNVDKINTK
+322 ANDKSIGKINTK

-345 IKQMAD
+345 IKQMAE

-361 KIDSDTAKKKGIT
+361 KIDASTAKANGIV

-388 TITVEENSSESRGIY
+388 TITVEENSSKSYGIY

-423 KDGINGINICASQ
+423 KDGINGINICTSQ

-450 NGISIFNKPFPGSK
+450 NGISIFNKSFPGSK

-484 ESSFATIKSDNNISA
+484 ESSYATIKSDNNISA
-499 GESPLCLYSQNY
+499 GKSLLCLYSQNY
-511 SQNVPTPSIKS
+511 SQNVPTPSVKS
-522 KGYSLRNKPLIRFS
+522 KGYSLRKKPLIRFS